1 MWQKIKGILTLNSV
15 IKFMLLPEFS
25 FYRKC
30 SQESC
35 CCCRD
40 TGSVVPH
47 GSQHWEVTAV
57 ISLTEDHRCKM
68 VTSLLA
74 TAFPN
79 FSSLCSSP
87 PSENTDVGGCLHYR
101 GGDTSKAAVGTDS
114 WEEFSVYKKS
124 TSGACLVL
132 SPLPSAGVS
141 YLRVLTNGKSVVMA
155 MLLIMCKSLLWIW
168 KLLAFPK
175 LFFFFFSQIFTRVKS
190 VLVRECLTALLGG

>member
-1 MWQKIKGILTLNSV
+1 MWQKRKGILTLNSV

-47 GSQHWEVTAV
+47 GSQHWEVTTV

-87 PSENTDVGGCLHYR
+87 PSENTDVGGCLHHR

-124 TSGACLVL
+124 TSGACLV
-132 SPLPSAGVS
+132 PSALCWGFLPACPDKWQISCYGHGADNVQ
-141 YLRVLTNGKSVVMA
+141 KPA
-155 MLLIMCKSLLWIW
+155 MDMEIIGFSQV
-168 KLLAFPK
+168 
-175 LFFFFFSQIFTRVKS
+175 FFFFFPDIYKS
-190 VLVRECLTALLGG
+190 KECPC